1 MSKFEDMMERFEDM
15 VESKCE
21 DMMEFWW
28 RFSIGFICI
37 GSFIALIACTMN
49 LLEEQKRAGDDQ
61 VQEEQATIINNGVMA
76 DTVEEVTVNNYAAP
90 VQEKAEPEH
99 NVYVDLA
106 PYIVTGLAVLMVGA
120 YAIIRTALKN
130 KQMEAT

>member
-1 MSKFEDMMERFEDM
+1 MSKFEDMIESKFEDMME
-15 VESKCE
+15 
-21 DMMEFWW
+21 FWFH
-28 RFSIGFICI
+28 FSIRFICI

-106 PYIVTGLAVLMVGA
+106 PHIVAGLAVLMVGA

>member
-1 MSKFEDMMERFEDM
+1 MSEFK
-15 VESKCE
+15 
-21 DMMEFWW
+21 DMMEFWLH
-28 RFSIGFICI
+28 FSIGLICI
-37 GSFIALIACTMN
+37 GSVIALIACTMN

-90 VQEKAEPEH
+90 AQEKAEPEH

-106 PYIVTGLAVLMVGA
+106 PYIVAGLAVLMVGA
-120 YAIIRTALKN
+120 YAIIRTALRS
-130 KQMEAT
+130 KQMEADCHG

>member
-1 MSKFEDMMERFEDM
+1 MSEFK
-15 VESKCE
+15 
-21 DMMEFWW
+21 DMMEFWLH
-28 RFSIGFICI
+28 FSIGLICI
-37 GSFIALIACTMN
+37 GSVIALIACTMN

-106 PYIVTGLAVLMVGA
+106 PYIVAGLAVLMVGA
-120 YAIIRTALKN
+120 YAIIRTALRS
-130 KQMEAT
+130 KQMEVD